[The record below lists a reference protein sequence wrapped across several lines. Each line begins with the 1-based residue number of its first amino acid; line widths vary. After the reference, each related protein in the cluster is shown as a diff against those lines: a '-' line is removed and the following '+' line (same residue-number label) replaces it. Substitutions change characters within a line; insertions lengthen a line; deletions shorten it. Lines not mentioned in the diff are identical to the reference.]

1 MDIIAAQFT
10 NWQTA
15 LEDFQKSV
23 EKDLEEIRKQ
33 KSEIQQ
39 MKAEIINRLDQ
50 GQYIRDNNRV
60 IISAPEI
67 IIGNVDKSGTLW
79 NGCSQVTI
87 RANEIN
93 LEGVGSGTTGIG
105 TIVSRAASIQ
115 QIAVDPGS
123 DGMESVVKPT
133 SEIVSQAQS
142 ITLRGETAEDFFPTG
157 APRSSKG
164 IFLSTD
170 GQIGINATKPCET
183 LKEQLEN
190 QEKSLKT
197 IISDLTK
204 EMNNAKSETSSLITQ
219 LNSIAEKNTMNA
231 DDISTRTNFLDIDE
245 LQEEFQHVSFTL
257 YTSMTRYFNVLSR
270 LAEANRQLNSIKEQK
285 EAAGQLQSSFKE
297 KTTDTFISLRSE
309 NISLTSTDGDGN
321 LRTNDGAGIGL
332 AGKEIR
338 FTSYGNDGALI
349 KDSNIYMGSQDVEIN
364 TANPKIADKN
374 TDLPAEGSVR
384 VVSKAIQVEAVDYET
399 KDDKTEEKSLTQEGS
414 FTEEKSLTQE
424 GSFTLRA
431 EKINLNATDTEGKAT
446 GTIAANAKTV
456 EVKAMD
462 VDKEKRTDK
471 ELAAGSSLLLLAEK
485 VYAGARDKKAR
496 SKSVQVASDKV
507 GLFGDT
513 TVELQQD
520 GKAILQLSGG
530 DAALSGSKT
539 TLYGEMTS
547 QGKTTFKSDV
557 TAGTVEM
564 KNLKVDSSFK
574 TPYTTEGVSVPGAP
588 STAKLSAKLS
598 EEELKSNNG

>member
-1 MDIIAAQFT
+1 MRKDITEQFT
-10 NWQTA
+10 DWQSA
-15 LEDFQKSV
+15 LEKFQQNVK
-23 EKDLEEIRKQ
+23 KDIEEIRSQ
-33 KSEIQQ
+33 KDEIQRIKQ
-39 MKAEIINRLDQ
+39 DILDNLEK
-50 GQYIRDNNRV
+50 GRYIRDDNRI

-67 IIGNVDKSGTLW
+67 IIGNVDKSGILW
-79 NGCSQVTI
+79 GGGSKVVI
-87 RANEIN
+87 RATNID
-93 LEGVGSGTTGIG
+93 LEGVGTGTSGIG
-105 TIVSRAASIQ
+105 SIVSRAPSIR
-115 QIAVDPGS
+115 QIAVDPGK
-123 DGMESVVKPT
+123 DGIEQVVKPI
-133 SEIVSQAQS
+133 SEIVSQAQN
-142 ITLRGETAEDFFPTG
+142 IVLRGE
-157 APRSSKG
+157 
-164 IFLSTD
+164 
-170 GQIGINATKPCET
+170 
-183 LKEQLEN
+183 
-190 QEKSLKT
+190 
-197 IISDLTK
+197 
-204 EMNNAKSETSSLITQ
+204 
-219 LNSIAEKNTMNA
+219 NA
-231 DDISTRTNFLDIDE
+231 DDYFPQSSLSNSGSGIHLSTNGQISIDATLPCDTLSESLEQEEKALNTQINDLNRTASQAKSTVASLVSHMNELIEKDTLNNSEIETRTNFLDIDE
-245 LQEEFQHVSFTL
+245 LHYEFQQVTSTL
-257 YTSMTRYFNVLSR
+257 YNALTHYFNSLSL
-270 LAEANRQLNSIKEQK
+270 LAESNRQLAAVKEQK
-285 EAAGQLQSSFKE
+285 EAAKQLKSSFKE
-297 KTTDTFISLRSE
+297 QTTDTFISLRSE
-309 NISLTSTDGDGN
+309 NISLTSADGDGN

-332 AGKEIR
+332 SGKEIS

-349 KDSNIYMGSQDVEIN
+349 KDSSIYMGSQDVEIN

-399 KDDKTEEKSLTQEGS
+399 KDDKTEEKSLA
-414 FTEEKSLTQE
+414 QE

-496 SKSVQVASDKV
+496 SKNVQVASDKV

-547 QGKTTFKSDV
+547 QGKSTFKSDV

>member
-1 MDIIAAQFT
+1 MEKFQQNVKKDI
-10 NWQTA
+10 
-15 LEDFQKSV
+15 
-23 EKDLEEIRKQ
+23 EEIRSQ
-33 KSEIQQ
+33 KDEIQRIKQ
-39 MKAEIINRLDQ
+39 DILDNLEK
-50 GQYIRDNNRV
+50 GRYIRDDNRI

-67 IIGNVDKSGTLW
+67 IIGNVDKSGILW
-79 NGCSQVTI
+79 GGGSKVVI
-87 RANEIN
+87 RATNID
-93 LEGVGSGTTGIG
+93 LEGVGTGTSGIG
-105 TIVSRAASIQ
+105 SIVSRAPSIR
-115 QIAVDPGS
+115 QIAVDPGK
-123 DGMESVVKPT
+123 DGIEQVVKPI
-133 SEIVSQAQS
+133 SEIVSQAQN
-142 ITLRGETAEDFFPTG
+142 IVLRGE
-157 APRSSKG
+157 
-164 IFLSTD
+164 
-170 GQIGINATKPCET
+170 
-183 LKEQLEN
+183 
-190 QEKSLKT
+190 
-197 IISDLTK
+197 
-204 EMNNAKSETSSLITQ
+204 
-219 LNSIAEKNTMNA
+219 NA
-231 DDISTRTNFLDIDE
+231 DDYFPKSSLSNSGSGIHLSTNGQISIDATLPCDTLSESLEQEEKALNTQINDLNQTASQAKSTVASLVSHMNELIEKDTLNSSEIETRTNFLDIDE
-245 LQEEFQHVSFTL
+245 LHYEFQQTTSTL
-257 YTSMTRYFNVLSR
+257 YNALTHYFNSLSL
-270 LAEANRQLNSIKEQK
+270 LAESNRQLAAVKEQK
-285 EAAGQLQSSFKE
+285 EAAKQLKSSFKE
-297 KTTDTFISLRSE
+297 QTTDTFISLRSE

-332 AGKEIR
+332 AGKEISLP
-338 FTSYGNDGALI
+338 SYGNDGALI
-349 KDSNIYMGSQDVEIN
+349 KDSGIYMGSQDVEIN

-399 KDDKTEEKSLTQEGS
+399 KDDKTEEKSLT
-414 FTEEKSLTQE
+414 KE

-485 VYAGARDKKAR
+485 VYAGARDKKTR

-547 QGKTTFKSDV
+547 QGKSTFKSDV

-574 TPYTTEGVSVPGAP
+574 TPYTTEGISVPGAP

>member
-183 LKEQLEN
+183 LKKQLEN

-297 KTTDTFISLRSE
+297 KSTDTFISLRSE

-414 FTEEKSLTQE
+414 FT
-424 GSFTLRA
+424 LRA

-485 VYAGARDKKAR
+485 VYAGARDKKTR

-530 DAALSGSKT
+530 NAALSGSKT

-557 TAGTVEM
+557 SAGTVEM

>member
-1 MDIIAAQFT
+1 MRKDITEQFT
-10 NWQTA
+10 DWKSA
-15 LEDFQKSV
+15 LEKFQQNVK
-23 EKDLEEIRKQ
+23 KDIEEIRSQ
-33 KSEIQQ
+33 KDEIQRIKQ
-39 MKAEIINRLDQ
+39 DILDNLEK
-50 GQYIRDNNRV
+50 GRYIRDDNRI

-67 IIGNVDKSGTLW
+67 IIGNVDKSGILW
-79 NGCSQVTI
+79 GGGSKVVI
-87 RANEIN
+87 RATNID
-93 LEGVGSGTTGIG
+93 LEGVGTGTSGIG
-105 TIVSRAASIQ
+105 SIVSRAPSIR
-115 QIAVDPGS
+115 QIAVDPGK
-123 DGMESVVKPT
+123 DGIEQVVKPI
-133 SEIVSQAQS
+133 SEIVSQAQN
-142 ITLRGETAEDFFPTG
+142 IVLRGE
-157 APRSSKG
+157 
-164 IFLSTD
+164 
-170 GQIGINATKPCET
+170 
-183 LKEQLEN
+183 
-190 QEKSLKT
+190 
-197 IISDLTK
+197 
-204 EMNNAKSETSSLITQ
+204 
-219 LNSIAEKNTMNA
+219 NA
-231 DDISTRTNFLDIDE
+231 DDYFPQSSLSNSGIGIHLSTNGQISIDATLPCDTLSESLEQEEKALNTQINDLNQTASQAKSTVASLVSHMNELIEKDTLNSSEIETRTNFLDIDE
-245 LQEEFQHVSFTL
+245 LHYEFQQTTSTL
-257 YTSMTRYFNVLSR
+257 YNALTHYFNSLSL
-270 LAEANRQLNSIKEQK
+270 LAESNRQLAAVKEQK
-285 EAAGQLQSSFKE
+285 EAAKQLKSSFKE
-297 KTTDTFISLRSE
+297 QTTDTFISLRSE

-332 AGKEIR
+332 AGKEISL
-338 FTSYGNDGALI
+338 TSYGNDGALI
-349 KDSNIYMGSQDVEIN
+349 KDSGIYMGSQDVEIN

-399 KDDKTEEKSLTQEGS
+399 KDDKTEEKSLT
-414 FTEEKSLTQE
+414 KE

-485 VYAGARDKKAR
+485 VYAGARDKKTR

-547 QGKTTFKSDV
+547 QGKSTFKSDV

-574 TPYTTEGVSVPGAP
+574 TPYTTEGISVPGAP

>member
-332 AGKEIR
+332 AGKEIS

-399 KDDKTEEKSLTQEGS
+399 KDDKTEEKN
-414 FTEEKSLTQE
+414 LTQE

-446 GTIAANAKTV
+446 GTIAVNAKTV

-485 VYAGARDKKAR
+485 VYAGARDKKTR

-557 TAGTVEM
+557 SAGTVEM

>member
-1 MDIIAAQFT
+1 MRKDITEQFT
-10 NWQTA
+10 DLQSA
-15 LEDFQKSV
+15 LEKFQQNVK
-23 EKDLEEIRKQ
+23 KDIEEIRSQ
-33 KSEIQQ
+33 KDEIQRIKQ
-39 MKAEIINRLDQ
+39 DILDNLEK
-50 GQYIRDNNRV
+50 GRYIRDDNRI

-67 IIGNVDKSGTLW
+67 IIGNVDKSGILW
-79 NGCSQVTI
+79 GGGSKVVI
-87 RANEIN
+87 RATNID
-93 LEGVGSGTTGIG
+93 LEGVGTGTSGIG
-105 TIVSRAASIQ
+105 SIVSRAPSIR
-115 QIAVDPGS
+115 QIAVDPGK
-123 DGMESVVKPT
+123 DGIEQVVKPI
-133 SEIVSQAQS
+133 SEIVSQAQN
-142 ITLRGETAEDFFPTG
+142 IVLRGE
-157 APRSSKG
+157 
-164 IFLSTD
+164 
-170 GQIGINATKPCET
+170 
-183 LKEQLEN
+183 
-190 QEKSLKT
+190 
-197 IISDLTK
+197 
-204 EMNNAKSETSSLITQ
+204 
-219 LNSIAEKNTMNA
+219 NA
-231 DDISTRTNFLDIDE
+231 DDYFPQSSLSNSGSGIHLSTNGQISIDATLPCDTLSESLEQEEKALNTQINDLNQTASQAKSTVASLVSHMNELIEKDTLNSSEIETRTNFLDIDE
-245 LQEEFQHVSFTL
+245 LHYEFQQTTSTL
-257 YTSMTRYFNVLSR
+257 YNALTHYFNSLSL
-270 LAEANRQLNSIKEQK
+270 LAESNRQLAAVKEQK
-285 EAAGQLQSSFKE
+285 EAAKQLKSSFKE
-297 KTTDTFISLRSE
+297 QTTDTFISLRSE

-332 AGKEIR
+332 AGKEISL
-338 FTSYGNDGALI
+338 TSYGNDGALI
-349 KDSNIYMGSQDVEIN
+349 KDSGIYMGSQDVEIN

-399 KDDKTEEKSLTQEGS
+399 KDDKTEEKSLT
-414 FTEEKSLTQE
+414 KE

-485 VYAGARDKKAR
+485 VYAGARDKKTR

-547 QGKTTFKSDV
+547 QGKSTFKSDV

-574 TPYTTEGVSVPGAP
+574 TPYTTEGISVPGAP

>member
-1 MDIIAAQFT
+1 MRTIAEQFKY
-10 NWQTA
+10 WQEA
-15 LEDFQKSV
+15 LDDFQKNV
-23 EKDLEEIRKQ
+23 EKDLDEIRRY
-33 KSEIQQ
+33 KSEVQQ
-39 MKAEIINRLDQ
+39 MKIDLIDHLEKGRYVRDDQ
-50 GQYIRDNNRV
+50 RV

-67 IIGNVDKSGTLW
+67 IIGNVDKSGTLCGS
-79 NGCSQVTI
+79 NSRIILRGTNISLDGVG
-87 RANEIN
+87 AGAS
-93 LEGVGSGTTGIG
+93 GVGS
-105 TIVSRAASIQ
+105 IVSRAASIR
-115 QIAVDPGS
+115 QIAVDPGM
-123 DGMESVVKPT
+123 DGQENVAKGI
-133 SEIVSQAQS
+133 SEIVSQARNVIIRSEKQ
-142 ITLRGETAEDFFPTG
+142 ANDVFPTYG
-157 APRSSKG
+157 LSGTDGG
-164 IFLSTD
+164 ITLSTD
-170 GQIGINATKPCET
+170 GQISLNATLPCET
-183 LKEQLEN
+183 LKERLE
-190 QEKSLKT
+190 QEETALTTQTNDLK
-197 IISDLTK
+197 K
-204 EMNNAKSETSSLITQ
+204 EASQAKSEVSSLISQ
-219 LNSIAEKNTMNA
+219 IDKLFDQDLMNLDETM
-231 DDISTRTNFLDIDE
+231 TRTNYMDIEE
-245 LQEEFQHVSFTL
+245 LHEEIRNISGTI

-297 KTTDTFISLRSE
+297 KSTDTFISLRSE

-332 AGKEIR
+332 AGKEISL
-338 FTSYGNDGALI
+338 TSYGNDGALI
-349 KDSNIYMGSQDVEIN
+349 KDSGIYMGSQDVEIN

-399 KDDKTEEKSLTQEGS
+399 KDDKTEEKSLT
-414 FTEEKSLTQE
+414 KE

-446 GTIAANAKTV
+446 GTIAANAKAV

-485 VYAGARDKKAR
+485 VYAGARDKKTR

-547 QGKTTFKSDV
+547 QGKSTFKSDV

-574 TPYTTEGVSVPGAP
+574 TPYTTEGISVPGAP

>member
-1 MDIIAAQFT
+1 MRTIAEQFKY
-10 NWQTA
+10 WQEA
-15 LEDFQKSV
+15 LDDFQKNV
-23 EKDLEEIRKQ
+23 EKDLNEIRRY
-33 KSEIQQ
+33 KSEVQQ
-39 MKAEIINRLDQ
+39 MKIDLIDHLEKGRYVRDDQ
-50 GQYIRDNNRV
+50 RV

-67 IIGNVDKSGTLW
+67 IIGNVDKSGTLC
-79 NGCSQVTI
+79 GSHSKIILRGTDICLDGVGAGAS
-87 RANEIN
+87 
-93 LEGVGSGTTGIG
+93 GVGS
-105 TIVSRAASIQ
+105 IVSRAASIR
-115 QIAVDPGS
+115 QIAVDPGM
-123 DGMESVVKPT
+123 DGQENVAKDI
-133 SEIVSQAQS
+133 SEIVSQARNVIIRSEKQ
-142 ITLRGETAEDFFPTG
+142 ANDVFPTYG
-157 APRSSKG
+157 LSGTDGG
-164 IFLSTD
+164 ITLSTD
-170 GQIGINATKPCET
+170 GQISLNATLPCET
-183 LKEQLEN
+183 LKEKLE
-190 QEKSLKT
+190 QEETALTTQANELK
-197 IISDLTK
+197 K
-204 EMNNAKSETSSLITQ
+204 EASQAKSEVSSLISQ
-219 LNSIAEKNTMNA
+219 IDKLFDQDLMNLDETM
-231 DDISTRTNFLDIDE
+231 TRTNYMDIDE
-245 LQEEFQHVSFTL
+245 LHEEIRNISGTI
-257 YTSMTRYFNVLSR
+257 YSAMTRYFNVLSR
-270 LAEANRQLNSIKEQK
+270 LAESNRQMNSIKEQK

-297 KTTDTFISLRSE
+297 KSTDTSISLRSE

-332 AGKEIR
+332 AGKEISL
-338 FTSYGNDGALI
+338 TSYGNDSALI
-349 KDSNIYMGSQDVEIN
+349 KDSGIYMGSQDVEIN

-384 VVSKAIQVEAVDYET
+384 VVSKEIQVEAVDYET
-399 KDDKTEEKSLTQEGS
+399 KDDKTEEKSLT
-414 FTEEKSLTQE
+414 KE

-446 GTIAANAKTV
+446 GTIAANAKAV

-485 VYAGARDKKAR
+485 VYAGARDKKTR

-547 QGKTTFKSDV
+547 QGKSTFKSDV

-574 TPYTTEGVSVPGAP
+574 TPYTTEGISVPGAP
-588 STAKLSAKLS
+588 STAKLGAKLS

>member
-1 MDIIAAQFT
+1 MRTIAEQFKY
-10 NWQTA
+10 WQEA
-15 LEDFQKSV
+15 LDDFQKNV
-23 EKDLEEIRKQ
+23 EKDLDEIRRY
-33 KSEIQQ
+33 KSEVQQ
-39 MKAEIINRLDQ
+39 MKIDLIDHLEKGRYVRDDQ
-50 GQYIRDNNRV
+50 RV

-67 IIGNVDKSGTLW
+67 IIGNVDKSGTLCGS
-79 NGCSQVTI
+79 NSRIILRGTNISLDGVG
-87 RANEIN
+87 AGAS
-93 LEGVGSGTTGIG
+93 GVGS
-105 TIVSRAASIQ
+105 IVSRAASIR
-115 QIAVDPGS
+115 QIAVDPGM
-123 DGMESVVKPT
+123 DGQENVAKGI
-133 SEIVSQAQS
+133 SEIVSQARNVIIRSEKQ
-142 ITLRGETAEDFFPTG
+142 ANDVFPTYG
-157 APRSSKG
+157 LSGTDGG
-164 IFLSTD
+164 ITLSTD
-170 GQIGINATKPCET
+170 GQISLNATLPCET
-183 LKEQLEN
+183 LKERLE
-190 QEKSLKT
+190 QEETALTTQTNDLK
-197 IISDLTK
+197 K
-204 EMNNAKSETSSLITQ
+204 EASQAKSEVSSLISQ
-219 LNSIAEKNTMNA
+219 IDKLFDQDLMNLDETM
-231 DDISTRTNFLDIDE
+231 TRTNYMDIEE
-245 LQEEFQHVSFTL
+245 LHEEIRNISGTI

-297 KTTDTFISLRSE
+297 KSTDTFISLRSE
-309 NISLTSTDGDGN
+309 SISLTSTDGDGN
-321 LRTNDGAGIGL
+321 LRTNDDAGIGL
-332 AGKEIR
+332 AGKEISL
-338 FTSYGNDGALI
+338 TSYGNDGALI
-349 KDSNIYMGSQDVEIN
+349 KDSSIYMGSQDVEIN

-399 KDDKTEEKSLTQEGS
+399 KDDK
-414 FTEEKSLTQE
+414 TEEKSLTQE

-485 VYAGARDKKAR
+485 VYAGARDKKTR

-547 QGKTTFKSDV
+547 QGKSTFKSDV

-574 TPYTTEGVSVPGAP
+574 TPYTTEGISVPGAP
-588 STAKLSAKLS
+588 STAKLNAKLS

>member
-1 MDIIAAQFT
+1 MRTIAEQFKY
-10 NWQTA
+10 WQEA
-15 LEDFQKSV
+15 LDDFQKNV
-23 EKDLEEIRKQ
+23 EKDLDEIRRY
-33 KSEIQQ
+33 KSEVQQ
-39 MKAEIINRLDQ
+39 MKIDLIDHLEKGRYVRDDQ
-50 GQYIRDNNRV
+50 RV

-67 IIGNVDKSGTLW
+67 IIGNVDKSGTLCGS
-79 NGCSQVTI
+79 NSRIILRGTNISLDGVG
-87 RANEIN
+87 AGAS
-93 LEGVGSGTTGIG
+93 GVGS
-105 TIVSRAASIQ
+105 IVSRAASIR
-115 QIAVDPGS
+115 QIAVDPGM
-123 DGMESVVKPT
+123 DGQENVAKGI
-133 SEIVSQAQS
+133 SEIVSQARNVIIRSEKQ
-142 ITLRGETAEDFFPTG
+142 ANDVFPTYG
-157 APRSSKG
+157 LSGTDGG
-164 IFLSTD
+164 ITLSTD
-170 GQIGINATKPCET
+170 GQISLNATLPCET
-183 LKEQLEN
+183 LKERLE
-190 QEKSLKT
+190 QEETALTTQTNDLK
-197 IISDLTK
+197 K
-204 EMNNAKSETSSLITQ
+204 EASQAKSEVSSLISQ
-219 LNSIAEKNTMNA
+219 IDKLFDQDLMNLDETM
-231 DDISTRTNFLDIDE
+231 TRTNYMDIEE
-245 LQEEFQHVSFTL
+245 LHEEIRNISGTI

-297 KTTDTFISLRSE
+297 KSTDTFISLRSE
-309 NISLTSTDGDGN
+309 SISLTSTDGDGN
-321 LRTNDGAGIGL
+321 LRTNNGAGIGL
-332 AGKEIR
+332 AGKEISL
-338 FTSYGNDGALI
+338 TSYGNDGALI
-349 KDSNIYMGSQDVEIN
+349 KDSGIYMGSQDVEIN

-399 KDDKTEEKSLTQEGS
+399 KDDK
-414 FTEEKSLTQE
+414 TEEKSLTQE

-485 VYAGARDKKAR
+485 VYAGARDKKTR

-513 TVELQQD
+513 AVELQQD

-547 QGKTTFKSDV
+547 QGKSTFKSDV

-574 TPYTTEGVSVPGAP
+574 TPYTTEGISVPGAP

>member
-1 MDIIAAQFT
+1 MRKDITEQFT
-10 NWQTA
+10 DWQSA
-15 LEDFQKSV
+15 LEKFQQNVK
-23 EKDLEEIRKQ
+23 KDIEEIRSQ
-33 KSEIQQ
+33 KDEIQRIKQ
-39 MKAEIINRLDQ
+39 DILDNLEK
-50 GQYIRDNNRV
+50 GRYIRDDNRI

-67 IIGNVDKSGTLW
+67 IIGNVDKSGILW
-79 NGCSQVTI
+79 GGGSKVVI
-87 RANEIN
+87 RATNID
-93 LEGVGSGTTGIG
+93 LEGVGTGTSGIG
-105 TIVSRAASIQ
+105 SIVSRAPSIR
-115 QIAVDPGS
+115 QIAVDPGK
-123 DGMESVVKPT
+123 DGIEQVVKPI
-133 SEIVSQAQS
+133 SEIVSQAQN
-142 ITLRGETAEDFFPTG
+142 IVLRGE
-157 APRSSKG
+157 
-164 IFLSTD
+164 
-170 GQIGINATKPCET
+170 
-183 LKEQLEN
+183 
-190 QEKSLKT
+190 
-197 IISDLTK
+197 
-204 EMNNAKSETSSLITQ
+204 
-219 LNSIAEKNTMNA
+219 NA
-231 DDISTRTNFLDIDE
+231 DDYFPQSSLSNSGSGIHLSTNGQISIDATLPCDTLSESLEQEEKALNTQINDLNQTASQAKSTVASLVSHMNELIEKDTLNSSEIETRTNFLDIDE
-245 LQEEFQHVSFTL
+245 LHYEFQLTTSTL
-257 YTSMTRYFNVLSR
+257 YNALTHYFNSLSL
-270 LAEANRQLNSIKEQK
+270 LAESNRQLAAVKEQK
-285 EAAGQLQSSFKE
+285 EAAKQLKSSFKE
-297 KTTDTFISLRSE
+297 QTTDTFISLRSE

-332 AGKEIR
+332 AGKEISL
-338 FTSYGNDGALI
+338 TSYGNDGALI
-349 KDSNIYMGSQDVEIN
+349 KDSGIYMGAQDVEIN

-399 KDDKTEEKSLTQEGS
+399 KDDK
-414 FTEEKSLTQE
+414 TEEKSLTQE

-485 VYAGARDKKAR
+485 VYAGARDKKTR

-507 GLFGDT
+507 GLFGNT
-513 TVELQQD
+513 AVELQQD

-547 QGKTTFKSDV
+547 QGKSTFKSDV

-574 TPYTTEGVSVPGAP
+574 TPYTTEGISVPGAP

>member
-1 MDIIAAQFT
+1 MRKDITEQFT
-10 NWQTA
+10 DWQSA
-15 LEDFQKSV
+15 LEKFQQNVK
-23 EKDLEEIRKQ
+23 KDIEEIRSQ
-33 KSEIQQ
+33 KDEIQRIKQ
-39 MKAEIINRLDQ
+39 DILDNLEK
-50 GQYIRDNNRV
+50 GRYIRDDNRI

-67 IIGNVDKSGTLW
+67 IIGNVDKSGILW
-79 NGCSQVTI
+79 GGGSKVVI
-87 RANEIN
+87 RATNID
-93 LEGVGSGTTGIG
+93 LEGVGTGTSGIG
-105 TIVSRAASIQ
+105 SIVSRAPSIR
-115 QIAVDPGS
+115 QIAVDPGK
-123 DGMESVVKPT
+123 DGIEQVVKPI
-133 SEIVSQAQS
+133 SEIVSQAQN
-142 ITLRGETAEDFFPTG
+142 IVLRGE
-157 APRSSKG
+157 
-164 IFLSTD
+164 
-170 GQIGINATKPCET
+170 
-183 LKEQLEN
+183 
-190 QEKSLKT
+190 
-197 IISDLTK
+197 
-204 EMNNAKSETSSLITQ
+204 
-219 LNSIAEKNTMNA
+219 NA
-231 DDISTRTNFLDIDE
+231 DDYFPQSSLSNSGSGIHLSTNGQISIDATLPCDTLSESLEQEEKALNTQINDLNQTASQAKSTVASLVSHMNELIEKDTLNSSEIETRTNFLDIDE
-245 LQEEFQHVSFTL
+245 LHYEFQQVTSTL
-257 YTSMTRYFNVLSR
+257 YNALTHYFNSLSF
-270 LAEANRQLNSIKEQK
+270 LAESNRQLAAVKEQK
-285 EAAGQLQSSFKE
+285 EAAKQLKSSFKE
-297 KTTDTFISLRSE
+297 QTTDTFISLRSE
-309 NISLTSTDGDGN
+309 NISLTSADGDGN

-332 AGKEIR
+332 AGKEIS

-349 KDSNIYMGSQDVEIN
+349 KDSSIYMGSQDVEIN

-384 VVSKAIQVEAVDYET
+384 VVSKEIQVEAVDYET
-399 KDDKTEEKSLTQEGS
+399 KDNK
-414 FTEEKSLTQE
+414 TEEKSLTQE

-496 SKSVQVASDKV
+496 SKNVQVASDKV

-574 TPYTTEGVSVPGAP
+574 TPYTTEGISVPGAP
-588 STAKLSAKLS
+588 STAKLGAKLN

>member
-1 MDIIAAQFT
+1 MRTIAEQFKY
-10 NWQTA
+10 WQEA
-15 LEDFQKSV
+15 LDDFQKNV
-23 EKDLEEIRKQ
+23 EKDLDEIRRY
-33 KSEIQQ
+33 KSEVQQ
-39 MKAEIINRLDQ
+39 MKIDLIDHLEKGRYVRDDQ
-50 GQYIRDNNRV
+50 RV

-67 IIGNVDKSGTLW
+67 IIGNVDKSGTLCGS
-79 NGCSQVTI
+79 NSRIILRGTNISLDGVG
-87 RANEIN
+87 AGAS
-93 LEGVGSGTTGIG
+93 GVGS
-105 TIVSRAASIQ
+105 IVSRAASIR
-115 QIAVDPGS
+115 QIAVDPGM
-123 DGMESVVKPT
+123 DGQENVAKGI
-133 SEIVSQAQS
+133 SEIVSQARNVIIRSEKQ
-142 ITLRGETAEDFFPTG
+142 ANDVFPTYG
-157 APRSSKG
+157 LSGTDGG
-164 IFLSTD
+164 ITLSTD
-170 GQIGINATKPCET
+170 GQISLNATLPCET
-183 LKEQLEN
+183 LKERLE
-190 QEKSLKT
+190 QEETALTTQTNDLK
-197 IISDLTK
+197 K
-204 EMNNAKSETSSLITQ
+204 EASQAKSEVSSLISQ
-219 LNSIAEKNTMNA
+219 IDKLFDQDLMNLDETM
-231 DDISTRTNFLDIDE
+231 TRTNYMDIEE
-245 LQEEFQHVSFTL
+245 LHEEIRNISGTI

-297 KTTDTFISLRSE
+297 KSTDTFISLRSE

-332 AGKEIR
+332 AGKEISL
-338 FTSYGNDGALI
+338 TSYGNDGALI
-349 KDSNIYMGSQDVEIN
+349 KDSGIYMGSQDVEIN

-399 KDDKTEEKSLTQEGS
+399 KDDKTEEKSLTKEG
-414 FTEEKSLTQE
+414 T
-424 GSFTLRA
+424 FTLRA
-431 EKINLNATDTEGKAT
+431 EKINLNATDTECKAT

-485 VYAGARDKKAR
+485 VYAGARDKKTR

-547 QGKTTFKSDV
+547 QGKSTFKSDV

-574 TPYTTEGVSVPGAP
+574 TPYTTEGISVPGAP

>member
-1 MDIIAAQFT
+1 MRKDITEQFT
-10 NWQTA
+10 DWKSA
-15 LEDFQKSV
+15 LEKFQQNVK
-23 EKDLEEIRKQ
+23 KDIEEIRSQ
-33 KSEIQQ
+33 KDEIQRIKQ
-39 MKAEIINRLDQ
+39 DILDNLEK
-50 GQYIRDNNRV
+50 GRYIRDDNRI

-67 IIGNVDKSGTLW
+67 IIGNVDKSGILW
-79 NGCSQVTI
+79 GGGSKVVI
-87 RANEIN
+87 RATNID
-93 LEGVGSGTTGIG
+93 LEGVGTGTSGIG
-105 TIVSRAASIQ
+105 SIVSRAPSIR
-115 QIAVDPGS
+115 QIAVDPGK
-123 DGMESVVKPT
+123 DGIEQVVKPI
-133 SEIVSQAQS
+133 SEIVSQAQN
-142 ITLRGETAEDFFPTG
+142 IVLRGEDTDDYFPQ
-157 APRSSKG
+157 SSLSNSGSG
-164 IFLSTD
+164 IHLSTN
-170 GQIGINATKPCET
+170 GQISIDATLPCDTLSESLEQEEKALNTQIND
-183 LKEQLEN
+183 LN
-190 QEKSLKT
+190 QTASQ
-197 IISDLTK
+197 
-204 EMNNAKSETSSLITQ
+204 AKSTVASLVSYMNELIEKDT
-219 LNSIAEKNTMNA
+219 LNNSEIE
-231 DDISTRTNFLDIDE
+231 TRTNFLDIDE
-245 LQEEFQHVSFTL
+245 LHYEFQQTTSTL
-257 YTSMTRYFNVLSR
+257 YNALTHYFNSLSL
-270 LAEANRQLNSIKEQK
+270 LAENNRQLAAVKEQK
-285 EAAGQLQSSFKE
+285 EAAKQLKSSFKE

-414 FTEEKSLTQE
+414 FT
-424 GSFTLRA
+424 LRA

-485 VYAGARDKKAR
+485 VYAGARDKKTR

-547 QGKTTFKSDV
+547 QGKSTFKSDV
-557 TAGTVEM
+557 TAETVEM

-574 TPYTTEGVSVPGAP
+574 TPYTTEGISVPSAP

>member
-1 MDIIAAQFT
+1 MRKDITEQFT
-10 NWQTA
+10 DWKSA
-15 LEDFQKSV
+15 LEKFQQNVK
-23 EKDLEEIRKQ
+23 KDIEEIRSQ
-33 KSEIQQ
+33 KDEIQRIKQ
-39 MKAEIINRLDQ
+39 DILDNLEK
-50 GQYIRDNNRV
+50 GRYIRDDNRI

-67 IIGNVDKSGTLW
+67 IIGNVDKSGILW
-79 NGCSQVTI
+79 GGGSKVVI
-87 RANEIN
+87 RATNID
-93 LEGVGSGTTGIG
+93 LEGVGTGTSGIG
-105 TIVSRAASIQ
+105 SIVSRAPSIR
-115 QIAVDPGS
+115 QIAVDPGK
-123 DGMESVVKPT
+123 DGIEQVVKPI
-133 SEIVSQAQS
+133 SEIVSQAQN
-142 ITLRGETAEDFFPTG
+142 IVLRGE
-157 APRSSKG
+157 
-164 IFLSTD
+164 
-170 GQIGINATKPCET
+170 
-183 LKEQLEN
+183 
-190 QEKSLKT
+190 
-197 IISDLTK
+197 
-204 EMNNAKSETSSLITQ
+204 
-219 LNSIAEKNTMNA
+219 NA
-231 DDISTRTNFLDIDE
+231 DDYFPQSSLSNSGSGIHLSTNGQISIDATLPCDTLSESLEQEEKALNTQINDLNQTASQAKSTVASLVSHMNELIEKDTLNSSEIETRTNFLDIDE
-245 LQEEFQHVSFTL
+245 LHYEFQQTTSTL
-257 YTSMTRYFNVLSR
+257 YNALTHYFNSLSL
-270 LAEANRQLNSIKEQK
+270 LAESNRQLAAVKEQK
-285 EAAGQLQSSFKE
+285 EAAKQLKSSFKE
-297 KTTDTFISLRSE
+297 QTTDTFISLRSE

-332 AGKEIR
+332 AGKEISL
-338 FTSYGNDGALI
+338 TSYGNDGALI
-349 KDSNIYMGSQDVEIN
+349 KDSGIYMGSQDVEIN

-399 KDDKTEEKSLTQEGS
+399 KDDKTEEKSLT
-414 FTEEKSLTQE
+414 KE

-485 VYAGARDKKAR
+485 VYAGARDKKTR

-547 QGKTTFKSDV
+547 QGKSTFKSDV

-574 TPYTTEGVSVPGAP
+574 TPYTTEGFVVQDPLYHRRHLRARRAVYRQAECK
-588 STAKLSAKLS
+588 T
-598 EEELKSNNG
+598 E